1 MFKIEK
7 LIHKLA
13 ASHYDRRAQID
24 AARAQR
30 AKNLSS
36 ITSEA
41 DEKEAYSKKHLKL
54 RSRAKTAA
62 INKDYHE
69 ALSSDGY
76 DISYDDEVSKE
87 EEKNDQ
93 ERVAESE
100 RVAEIIEPVICNEHV
115 IPTRKVI
122 KLRVSTRKGTSL
134 VYNEPKPDEI
144 PTLKE
149 DVDIRNIIVSD
160 QTKLSDDD
168 L

>member
-54 RSRAKTAA
+54 KSRAKTAA
-62 INKDYHE
+62 INKDYHK

-76 DISYDDEVSKE
+76 EISYDDEVSE
-87 EEKNDQ
+87 EEKKDQ
-93 ERVAESE
+93 EK
-100 RVAEIIEPVICNEHV
+100 VAEIIEPVVCDEHV
-115 IPTRKVI
+115 IPTRKVV
-122 KLRVSTRKGTSL
+122 KFRVSTKKGTSL
-134 VYNEPKPDEI
+134 TYNEVKPNEV

-149 DVDIRNIIVSD
+149 DIDIRNIIVSD

>member
-76 DISYDDEVSKE
+76 EISYDDEVPE
-87 EEKNDQ
+87 EEKKEQ
-93 ERVAESE
+93 EK
-100 RVAEIIEPVICNEHV
+100 VAEIIEPVVCDERV
-115 IPTRKVI
+115 IPTRKVV
-122 KLRVSTRKGTSL
+122 KFRVSTKKGTTL
-134 VYNEPKPDEI
+134 AYNEAKPKEV

-149 DVDIRNIIVSD
+149 DLDIRNIIVSD